1 MVKEGIEM
9 ADAEYADVFVLPKMA
24 DEFMVFPAAVAL
36 QLLAYYVSMDKGLD
50 VDKPRN
56 LAKVVTVE

>member
-1 MVKEGIEM
+1 M
-9 ADAEYADVFVLPKMA
+9 ADAEYADVLLLPDMA
-24 DEFMVFPAAVAL
+24 DEFMVFPAAAAL
-36 QLLAYYVSMDKGLD
+36 QLLAYYVSMDRGLD

>member
-1 MVKEGIEM
+1 MDIGEIG
-9 ADAEYADVFVLPKMA
+9 YAQIFRLPAM
-24 DEFMVFPAAVAL
+24 DDRLTIFPASAAL
-36 QLLAYYVSMDKGLD
+36 QLLAYYVSMDRGLD